1 MQSYRLNAV
10 LFLVLAAASS
20 SVSINLVDN
29 GYEDVLIAINRDLPE
44 DRSLIDTIKQLIT
57 DSSPVL
63 FRATRKRAYYKYVTI
78 LVPETWKDSNGYKAA
93 TAKETFIK
101 ADVSKHAASHFKAE
115 RCIVATAG

>member
-101 ADVSKHAASHFKAE
+101 ADVRINPPEVYNGRESN
-115 RCIVATAG
+115 R